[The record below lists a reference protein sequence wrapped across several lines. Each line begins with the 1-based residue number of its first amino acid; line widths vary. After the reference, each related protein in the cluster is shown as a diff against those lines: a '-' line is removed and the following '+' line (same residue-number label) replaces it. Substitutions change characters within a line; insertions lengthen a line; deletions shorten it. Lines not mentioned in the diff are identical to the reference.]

1 MVYILT
7 GFPDIIDHLYYYT
20 NMAFLIGY
28 LNNDKYSGFRFGS
41 GEINYVLGV
50 SNTDDNDSEK
60 GKVEE
65 PSEKTLPDET
75 VSVESV

>member
-1 MVYILT
+1 
-7 GFPDIIDHLYYYT
+7 
-20 NMAFLIGY
+20 MAFLIGY

-41 GEINYVLGV
+41 GEIDYVLGV
-50 SNTDDNDSEK
+50 SNTDDKHSEK

-65 PSEKTLPDET
+65 PSEKTLSGET